1 MDESFGSDR
10 VGGPNGK
17 FSAAVEG
24 GRVASFEERR
34 LPPASVHE
42 PYYQYVFTG
51 HMPEG
56 WKIEHGIAASWE
68 SECGGVRQL
77 RVLDQ
82 TGRPMKISELN
93 EAGVLKGGGGA
104 CWILVSVLVR

>member
-17 FSAAVEG
+17 FLAAVED
-24 GRVASFEERR
+24 GRVASFEERG
-34 LPPASVHE
+34 LAPGSVHE

-56 WKIEHGIAASWE
+56 WQIEHGIAASWE
-68 SECGGVRQL
+68 SECGGARQL
-77 RVLDQ
+77 RVIDPSGNSK
-82 TGRPMKISELN
+82 TIVELIN
-93 EAGVLKGGGGA
+93 EGVLKGVEVPVGF
-104 CWILVSVLVR
+104 

>member
-51 HMPEG
+51 HMPTAGRLSMESLLRG
-56 WKIEHGIAASWE
+56 KVNAVECASCE
-68 SECGGVRQL
+68 SSIKS
-77 RVLDQ
+77 DD
-82 TGRPMKISELN
+82 P
-93 EAGVLKGGGGA
+93 
-104 CWILVSVLVR
+104 

>member
-10 VGGPNGK
+10 IGGPNGK
-17 FSAAVEG
+17 FLAAVED
-24 GRVASFEERR
+24 GRVASFEERG
-34 LPPASVHE
+34 LAPGSVHE

-56 WKIEHGIAASWE
+56 WKIEHGIAAPWE

-77 RVLDQ
+77 RILDEF
-82 TGRPMKISELN
+82 GSPVKISDLIKR
-93 EAGVLKGGGGA
+93 AVLKGVEVPVGF
-104 CWILVSVLVR
+104 

>member
-17 FSAAVEG
+17 FLGAVEDG
-24 GRVASFEERR
+24 HVASFEERG
-34 LPPASVHE
+34 LPPPSSVHQ

-56 WKIEHGIAASWE
+56 WNIEHGIAAPWE

-77 RVLDQ
+77 RILDEL
-82 TGRPMKISELN
+82 GSPVKITKLIEM
-93 EAGVLKGGGGA
+93 GVLKGVEVPVGF
-104 CWILVSVLVR
+104 

>member
-51 HMPEG
+51 HMPDG
-56 WKIEHGIAASWE
+56 WQIEHGIAAPWE
-68 SECGGVRQL
+68 SKCGGARQL
-77 RVLDQ
+77 RVIDASGNSK
-82 TGRPMKISELN
+82 TIVELIN
-93 EAGVLKGGGGA
+93 EGVLKG
-104 CWILVSVLVR
+104 VEVPVEF